1 MIFDMTQIARSQ
13 IALEIILSLN
23 INAQIE

>member
-1 MIFDMTQIARSQ
+1 MTQIARSQ
-13 IALEIILSLN
+13 IDLKIILSLN

>member
-1 MIFDMTQIARSQ
+1 MTQIARSQ
-13 IALEIILSLN
+13 IDLEIILSLN